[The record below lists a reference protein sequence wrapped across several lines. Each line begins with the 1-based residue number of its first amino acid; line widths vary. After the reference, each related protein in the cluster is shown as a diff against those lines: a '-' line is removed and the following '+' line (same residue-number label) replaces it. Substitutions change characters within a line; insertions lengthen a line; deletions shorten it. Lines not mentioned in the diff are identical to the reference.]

1 MPHAVAVSTPSPRE
15 VVVSR
20 VFDAPVQLVFDCHTQ
35 PQLVRRWL
43 LGPPG
48 WSMPVCEIDLRVGG
62 GYRYRWRNDA
72 DGMEFGATGT
82 YTEIDAPNRIVM
94 IERMEGFDGESLCTT
109 TFVEVDGRT
118 TMTISMQ
125 FPSEA
130 ARDQA
135 VATGMADGMGASY
148 SMLDGVLADLQK

>member
-62 GYRYRWRNDA
+62 GYRYRWRNDV

-82 YTEIDAPNRIVM
+82 YTEIDAPHRIVM

>member
-1 MPHAVAVSTPSPRE
+1 MPYAVAVSTPSPRE
-15 VVVSR
+15 IVVSR

-82 YTEIDAPNRIVM
+82 YIEIDAPHRVVM
-94 IERMEGFDGESLCTT
+94 VERMEGFDGESHVTT
-109 TFVEVDGRT
+109 TFVEAGGRT
-118 TMTISMQ
+118 TMTITMQ

-130 ARDQA
+130 DRDQA
-135 VATGMADGMGASY
+135 AATGMADGMGASY
-148 SMLDGVLADLQK
+148 RLLDDVLADLRK